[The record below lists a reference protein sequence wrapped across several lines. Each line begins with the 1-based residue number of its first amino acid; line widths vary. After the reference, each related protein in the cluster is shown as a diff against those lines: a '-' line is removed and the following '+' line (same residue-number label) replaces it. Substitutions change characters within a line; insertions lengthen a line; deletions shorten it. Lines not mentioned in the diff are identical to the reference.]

1 MTTQQAKSWLV
12 RLSEKG
18 PKTIVMTSIVLAD
31 GTNCNLGYDKE
42 HNSFWKVPFD
52 FVPVSYPGSGDIFAS
67 VLVGGLLKGDSLPI
81 AIRITSYNVCYT
93 KLLRVLNNLQAI
105 EVF

>member
-1 MTTQQAKSWLV
+1 MYAIRSYYAPNLTEASILLGENYPNSPMTTQQAKSWLV

-18 PKTIVMTSIVLAD
+18 PKTIAMTSIVLAD

-52 FVPVSYPGSGDIFAS
+52 FVPVSYPGSGA
-67 VLVGGLLKGDSLPI
+67 
-81 AIRITSYNVCYT
+81 
-93 KLLRVLNNLQAI
+93 
-105 EVF
+105 